1 MRFKVNK
8 VFSLGLLLRL
18 QQWALP
24 GQGLSPDPRVPS
36 WPRGGGA
43 WRRRCGAPWPHP
55 ASDAGLMT
63 HDMSR
68 YWLSGTNVIQLLTNL
83 DSNETV
89 DLSQPHLRQLF
100 SSHPWLLVTV
110 IVLYVILIIIG
121 LLGNLLLLIMLLRQV
136 YRIRITITWNTWRI
150 TFLTKILN
158 PILSDCVGIERS

>member
-1 MRFKVNK
+1 MNAPWRQWQLKLCNVDK
-8 VFSLGLLLRL
+8 AFSLGLLLRL

-24 GQGLSPDPRVPS
+24 GQGLSLVPRVPS
-36 WPRGGGA
+36 WPPGGGP
-43 WRRRCGAPWPHP
+43 WRRRSRAPWSDP
-55 ASDAGLMT
+55 ASDAGLMSHSTVMNHDVT
-63 HDMSR
+63 HV
-68 YWLSGTNVIQLLTNL
+68 TQLLTNL

-136 YRIRITITWNTWRI
+136 YSIQTKLEHCRIVISNYWRQ
-150 TFLTKILN
+150 
-158 PILSDCVGIERS
+158 SHC